1 MNLLLQFLV
10 ATALI
15 AAFILLRI
23 FADRQA
29 LRARIRQ
36 KHTDTDCEQSGCFRG
51 CDLDKA
57 TVDVAPV
64 TEKNDLK
71 RSAYHAP

>member
-1 MNLLLQFLV
+1 MNVLLHFLI

-15 AAFILLRI
+15 VMLILLRI

-29 LRARIRQ
+29 LRSRLRHDHAN
-36 KHTDTDCEQSGCFRG
+36 TECEQSGCFRG

-57 TVDVAPV
+57 TADPGPV
-64 TEKNDLK
+64 TEENALK

>member
-1 MNLLLQFLV
+1 MNVLLHFLV

-29 LRARIRQ
+29 LRARLRQ
-36 KHTDTDCEQSGCFRG
+36 KHTDSDCEQSGCFRG
-51 CDLDKA
+51 CDFDKA
-57 TVDVAPV
+57 TADPGPV
-64 TEKNDLK
+64 TEENALK